1 MKKTQM
7 LPLAAII
14 SGLLVGCGGGG
25 GGGGGGGASKTTFT
39 FDFAIPATLFE
50 SEANAQNCTVYDR
63 DTDLNGDATVLTYS
77 QASTAQVTN
86 NVIGYYS
93 DADGKIVGEVIKP
106 TSDNFQF
113 VLEDIPEGG
122 YITVQA
128 LEFNGREVRVNSFS
142 REFLEDK
149 ELRNVTF
156 ALNRESLNKCFTG
169 SNESDKTFKNLSYR
183 NAVSGGG
190 DYHYVSQ
197 KDVLVSS
204 NNSMTSDE
212 ELLGLTG
219 EPTVLFQYQ
228 PDLENE
234 SLHQYGIGSWG
245 TSDIEL
251 VTTDVV
257 SSIYSSSGYNYDS
270 LNIGFVA
277 NDYLY
282 DALELGN
289 SVDEYRRP
297 SEAKQEEWVYL
308 AVAENATNGWD
319 SLLTGTIDSSW
330 DIDADPSALLNINN
344 LPNSKPSVISQ
355 SGRESVIDI
364 DMGLTSS
371 TEGFART
378 AYFAAS
384 GDYKVTHRIFTRSNS
399 DYVVV
404 PELDYYNFP
413 SSAVNG
419 LKVSETDNFNRSA
432 IILDENSDI
441 DSEMFMSFFSN
452 GESSEPELEADLDGI
467 LTSEKDGM
475 ESEVTLRTSK
485 SLVVKRFN

>member
-1 MKKTQM
+1 MKQLKV
-7 LPLAAII
+7 LPLVAII
-14 SGLLVGCGGGG
+14 SGLMVGCGGGG
-25 GGGGGGGASKTTFT
+25 GGGGGSSKTTFT
-39 FDFAIPATLFE
+39 FDFAIPATLSE
-50 SEANAQNCTVYDR
+50 SDAKAQSCTIYDR

-77 QASTAQVTN
+77 QASKAQVTN

-93 DADGKIVGEVIKP
+93 DADGKMVGEVIKP
-106 TSDNFQF
+106 TSDNFKF

-122 YITVQA
+122 YITIQA

-169 SNESDKTFKNLSYR
+169 SNVSDKTFKNLSYR

-197 KDVLVSS
+197 KDVLVSP
-204 NNSMTSDE
+204 NSDMTSDE
-212 ELLGLTG
+212 ELLGFNG
-219 EPTVLFQYQ
+219 EPTALFQY
-228 PDLENE
+228 E
-234 SLHQYGIGSWG
+234 SGSDNKSLYQYGIGSWG
-245 TSDIEL
+245 TNDIDL

-257 SSIYSSSGYNYDS
+257 SSIYSSSGYKYDS
-270 LNIGFVA
+270 LNIGFVS

-297 SEAKQEEWVYL
+297 SEANKEEWVYL
-308 AVAENATNGWD
+308 AVAESATNGWD

-330 DIDADPSALLNINN
+330 DIDADPSTFLNIKN
-344 LPNSKPSVISQ
+344 LPNFKPSVISQ

-364 DMGLTSS
+364 NMGLTNS
-371 TEGFART
+371 TEGFTRT

-384 GDYKVTHRIFTRSNS
+384 GDYKVTHRIFTKSNS

-413 SSAVNG
+413 SSAING

-432 IILDENSDI
+432 VILDGNSDI

-452 GESSEPELEADLDGI
+452 GEASEPELEADLDGI

-475 ESEVTLRTSK
+475 ENEVTLRTSN
-485 SLVVKRFN
+485 SLVVTRFN

>member
-1 MKKTQM
+1 MKQLKV
-7 LPLAAII
+7 LPLVAII
-14 SGLLVGCGGGG
+14 SGLMVGCGGG

-39 FDFAIPATLFE
+39 IDFAIPATLSE
-50 SEANAQNCTVYDR
+50 SDAKAQNCTVYDR
-63 DTDLNGDATVLTYS
+63 DTDSNGDATVLTYS
-77 QASTAQVTN
+77 QASKAQVTN

-93 DADGKIVGEVIKP
+93 DADGKMVGDIIKP
-106 TSDNFQF
+106 TSDNFKF
-113 VLEDIPEGG
+113 VLEDIPEDG
-122 YITVQA
+122 YITIQA

-149 ELRNVTF
+149 QLRNATF

-169 SNESDKTFKNLSYR
+169 GNLSDKTFKNLSYR

-190 DYHYVSQ
+190 DYHFVSQ
-197 KDVLVSS
+197 KDVLESP
-204 NNSMTSDE
+204 NSDMTSDE
-212 ELLGLTG
+212 ELLGFNG
-219 EPTVLFQYQ
+219 EPTVLFQYEIGL
-228 PDLENE
+228 DNK
-234 SLHQYGIGSWG
+234 SLYQYGIGSWG
-245 TSDIEL
+245 TGDIDL

-257 SSIYSSSGYNYDS
+257 SNIYSSSNYKFDS
-270 LNIGFVA
+270 LNVGFVA

-282 DALELGN
+282 DAVELSN

-297 SEAKQEEWVYL
+297 SEANKEEWVYL
-308 AVAENATNGWD
+308 AVDENATNGWD

-330 DIDADPSALLNINN
+330 DIDVDPSAYLNINN
-344 LPNSKPSVISQ
+344 LQNSKPSVISQ

-364 DMGLTSS
+364 NMGFTST
-371 TEGFART
+371 TEGFVRT

-384 GDYKVTHRIFTRSNS
+384 GDYKVTHRIFTKSNS

-432 IILDENSDI
+432 IILNDDSDI
-441 DSEMFMSFFSN
+441 DSEVFMSFFSN
-452 GESSEPELEADLDGI
+452 GEASEPELEADLDGI

-475 ESEVTLRTSK
+475 ESEVTLRTSN
-485 SLVVKRFN
+485 SLVVTRFN